1 MIGKIIS
8 NYKITDFVEE
18 GGMGTIYKGSHI
30 KLERAVAIKI
40 LHQNLTSNPQ
50 FKERFLN
57 EAKILAKLSHPNIIN
72 IYDFIEQDG
81 QYYIVAEFVEGKPL
95 DKLISG
101 NQINSIELALQLFR
115 QILSGIGYA
124 HSNGVVHRDIKPSN
138 IMIQSDNTVKIL
150 DFGIAKLSDSSKSLT
165 KTGTKMGSLYYMSPE
180 QVLGQNLDSR
190 TDIYSLGIVLFE
202 MLTHRLPY
210 NTQTES
216 DYELMNSILS
226 QELPDIDSFISGL
239 EPNIGSIIRKACAK
253 DPNER
258 FFSCGEFSSALNND
272 NYNYTKVSSDYG
284 KTQFIEQQNIQNK
297 NQRTVFQQ
305 PDQLPD
311 VNTHKQNQKSKNTG
325 ILILFGALIAII
337 IIVTIFLVTK
347 NNDSELTASN
357 NNSNTSSQSSTTTN
371 SQGTENS
378 NTGSNTYN
386 NSGNSSDKSSTNYS
400 SSPVIETARGFIND
414 LGSQNF
420 RSAFEKQRNKGWGT
434 YENFSSIKSFGGIT
448 ATSINDASV
457 NYEYADAASV
467 FIDYYSYDPY
477 NKDGR
482 YKQNFIMKKY
492 PDGWKIMKIENV
504 KIEQWKK

>member
-1 MIGKIIS
+1 MIDKIIS
-8 NYKITDFVEE
+8 NYKITDFIEE

-138 IMIQSDNTVKIL
+138 VMIQQDNTVKIL

-165 KTGTKMGSLYYMSPE
+165 KTGTKMGSLYYMSPK

-226 QELPDIDSFISGL
+226 QELPDINNFISGL

-258 FFSCGEFSSALNND
+258 FFSCEEFSKAIDNKSFNFRTNVTNFNTTRISSND
-272 NYNYTKVSSDYG
+272 QQTDFSKTIISDP
-284 KTQFIEQQNIQNK
+284 QFSNKANIK
-297 NQRTVFQQ
+297 
-305 PDQLPD
+305 PKGS
-311 VNTHKQNQKSKNTG
+311 NTPLKIS
-325 ILILFGALIAII
+325 LILASIIIAII
-337 IIVTIFLVTK
+337 FVIVLNSSSDETITADNQQEKIKSSSNSSNSSGKSQNTNEETEVPKTTINVENEVKSVFVKWINCWQNRDIDCFRECISSNYLFRSSTGIDKEQDYYQRINKLSKQFSERAYIRITYSDLSINMISNERVVLNYFQVYESDK
-347 NNDSELTASN
+347 YNDSGRKKVTFQKE
-357 NNSNTSSQSSTTTN
+357 
-371 SQGTENS
+371 GTKWKVYLDEF
-378 NTGSNTYN
+378 YN
-386 NSGNSSDKSSTNYS
+386 
-400 SSPVIETARGFIND
+400 
-414 LGSQNF
+414 
-420 RSAFEKQRNKGWGT
+420 
-434 YENFSSIKSFGGIT
+434 
-448 ATSINDASV
+448 
-457 NYEYADAASV
+457 
-467 FIDYYSYDPY
+467 
-477 NKDGR
+477 
-482 YKQNFIMKKY
+482 
-492 PDGWKIMKIENV
+492 
-504 KIEQWKK
+504 